1 MASRR
6 LEFDPERFSSDPRF
20 ASKFV
25 AQESPFVY
33 KVCRQYAVDGDH
45 AADLHQA
52 SWQRLCE
59 AASRYQ
65 SQGAFRSWFYKLIRS
80 VCVDDHKRRRGE
92 TEASEKYADELRHH
106 EASSLRHPDP
116 LAPADEEHQRIAF
129 DEAVETLPRKQR
141 RVVLLRLVEKKTTKE
156 VADELGVSPAT
167 VRSHLS
173 HAVPVLVRYM
183 RDRRGE

>member
-1 MASRR
+1 MASR

-33 KVCRQYAVDGDH
+33 KVCRQYAVDADH

-52 SWQRLCE
+52 SWERLCR
-59 AASRYQ
+59 AAAGYRSR
-65 SQGAFRSWFYKLIRS
+65 GAFRSWFYKLIRS
-80 VCVDDHKRRRGE
+80 VCVDDYKQRRK
-92 TEASEKYADELRHH
+92 EAESSERYADELRHC
-106 EASSLRHPDP
+106 EAASLRHPDP
-116 LAPADEEHQRIAF
+116 LAAADEEDQRLAF

-141 RVVLLRLVEKKTTKE
+141 QVVLLRLVEKKTTNE

-173 HAVPVLVRYM
+173 HAVPVLVAYM
-183 RDRRGE
+183 RDRRDD